1 MFVKTTHIFISKT
14 GNISVSSCP
23 STLQF
28 QQEPCLLYNLK
39 LSPVLDVCHSVKT
52 LGSKIPEIHIQI
64 HKHPYTHTHTHT
76 HTHSH
81 TLYED
86 FTPQRMKVIN
96 T

>member
-1 MFVKTTHIFISKT
+1 MFVKSTHIFISKT
-14 GNISVSSCP
+14 GNISVSSRP

-39 LSPVLDVCHSVKT
+39 LSPVLDVCHNDIK

-64 HKHPYTHTHTHT
+64 HKHPYIHTHTHT
-76 HTHSH
+76 
-81 TLYED
+81 LYEN